1 MSGAEGSAAAA
12 AGTRG
17 GDLLASLLG
26 SRVRVTLSDGR
37 VVDGSFDCVD
47 SSLNVIVRDRDL
59 GWVMVPGPH
68 VAKVERLVR
77 TPS

>member
-1 MSGAEGSAAAA
+1 MSGAEGGAVV
-12 AGTRG
+12 AGGCG
-17 GDLLASLLG
+17 GELLASLLG

-37 VVDGSFDCVD
+37 VMDGSFECVD

-68 VAKVERLVR
+68 VAKVERFVER
-77 TPS
+77 